1 MERNKQERKMQ
12 DKLLL
17 KVSVIRGNAKT
28 GKRGELIKKK

>member
-17 KVSVIRGNAKT
+17 KVYVIRGNAET
-28 GKRGELIKKK
+28 RKRGELTKKK